1 MKELIFYTRSR
12 CGLCEEAKLTINLLR
27 DDFPFKLVERD
38 IDESD
43 ELTERFGLMIPV
55 VEMDGEILQY
65 GQIDYFTLSK
75 RLHEK
80 TR

>member
-1 MKELIFYTRSR
+1 MNPVTFYTRSQ
-12 CGLCEEAKLTINLLR
+12 CGLCEDAKITLKLLQGELG
-27 DDFPFKLVERD
+27 FKIMEID
-38 IDESD
+38 IDDSD
-43 ELTERFGLMIPV
+43 DLTERFGLMIPV
-55 VEMDGEILQY
+55 VELDGEILQY

>member
-1 MKELIFYTRSR
+1 MKQVLFYTRNQ
-12 CGLCEEAKLTINLLR
+12 CGLCEDAKITL
-27 DDFPFKLVERD
+27 KLIQDELGFEIIEID
-38 IDESD
+38 IEETD

-55 VEMDGEILQY
+55 LELDGEILQY

>member
-1 MKELIFYTRSR
+1 MKQVIFYTRSQ
-12 CGLCEEAKLTINLLR
+12 CGLCEDAKITLKLLQ
-27 DDFPFKLVERD
+27 DELGFETKEID
-38 IDESD
+38 IDESE

-55 VEMDGEILQY
+55 VELDGEILQY

>member
-1 MKELIFYTRSR
+1 MKEVVFYTRKQ
-12 CGLCEEAKLTINLLR
+12 CGLCEDARITLKLLQEEME
-27 DDFPFKLVERD
+27 FKIIEKN

-43 ELTERFGLMIPV
+43 ALTERFGLMIPV
-55 VEMDGEILQY
+55 VEMDGESLQY

-80 TR
+80 TQ

>member
-1 MKELIFYTRSR
+1 MNQVIFYTRAQ
-12 CGLCEEAKLTINLLR
+12 CGLCEDAKITLKLLE
-27 DDFPFKLVERD
+27 DELGFEIIEND
-38 IDESD
+38 IEESD
-43 ELTERFGLMIPV
+43 DLTERFGLMIPV
-55 VEMDGEILQY
+55 VELDGEILQY

>member
-1 MKELIFYTRSR
+1 MKQVLFYTRNQ
-12 CGLCEEAKLTINLLR
+12 CGLCEDAKITLKLLQ
-27 DDFPFKLVERD
+27 DELGFEIIEID
-38 IDESD
+38 IEETD

-55 VEMDGEILQY
+55 VELDREILQY

>member
-1 MKELIFYTRSR
+1 MKQVLFYTRNQ
-12 CGLCEEAKLTINLLR
+12 CGLCEDAKITLKLLQDELGFETI
-27 DDFPFKLVERD
+27 EID
-38 IDESD
+38 IEETD

-55 VEMDGEILQY
+55 VELDGEILQY

>member
-1 MKELIFYTRSR
+1 MKQVIFYTRTR
-12 CGLCEEAKLTINLLR
+12 CGLCEDAKITLKLLQ
-27 DDFPFKLVERD
+27 DEMGFSIEEKD
-38 IDESD
+38 IDKSD
-43 ELTERFGLMIPV
+43 VLTERFGLMIPV
-55 VEMDGEILQY
+55 VELDGEILQY

>member
-1 MKELIFYTRSR
+1 MNQVLFYTRTQ
-12 CGLCEEAKLTINLLR
+12 CGLCEEAKITLRLLQDELEFEIN
-27 DDFPFKLVERD
+27 EID

-43 ELTERFGLMIPV
+43 DLIERFGLMIPV
-55 VEMDGEILQY
+55 VELDGEILQY